1 MIARFAA
8 VDGEPEAAQRM
19 GGSGSDDW
27 RGLEVQNGLI
37 YTTGAGYSTWEA
49 DYAAGTLDQPDSAF
63 VPNTVYRELL
73 TIKLN
78 AAAPIVS
85 ITSPPNALL
94 VEPGTPVTLAGTTD
108 GGPISWSSSIDGW
121 LGQGNTITVSL
132 SPGVHLITASSTNG
146 LRLTGLTGTRVRAL
160 SEVTIQASD
169 PAAAEQGNDTGQ
181 FTVIRSNS
189 YGALTVKYSVGGTAA
204 ADDYFESLTGSLA
217 FADGELSKTILVTPV
232 DDHLGEGSDTIV
244 LTLRS
249 DHAPPEHPQTYL
261 IGSPDSATVTIAD
274 NDQPPQVFDRAV
286 SETTVSGTVT
296 SGSLAA
302 TLASDNVYE
311 GIREVQ
317 TGSGGKRKSVLER
330 RWTFN
335 VTGGQTATFSVEA
348 YHTANTEG
356 DDFVFAYSK
365 DNVNYTNMFTLTKT
379 ADNNQPQTYALPSGI
394 SGTVYVRV
402 KDKDQTAGRSV
413 MDTIYVDDM
422 FIVSVGGVAR
432 GSSQSMAALAGG
444 TVAPLDSKGSSVAV
458 AMTEAS
464 NEHCQ
469 NARVTSTA
477 RRMNWS
483 QSV

>member
-1 MIARFAA
+1 
-8 VDGEPEAAQRM
+8 
-19 GGSGSDDW
+19 
-27 RGLEVQNGLI
+27 
-37 YTTGAGYSTWEA
+37 
-49 DYAAGTLDQPDSAF
+49 
-63 VPNTVYRELL
+63 
-73 TIKLN
+73 
-78 AAAPIVS
+78 
-85 ITSPPNALL
+85 
-94 VEPGTPVTLAGTTD
+94 
-108 GGPISWSSSIDGW
+108 
-121 LGQGNTITVSL
+121 
-132 SPGVHLITASSTNG
+132 
-146 LRLTGLTGTRVRAL
+146 
-160 SEVTIQASD
+160 
-169 PAAAEQGNDTGQ
+169 
-181 FTVIRSNS
+181 
-189 YGALTVKYSVGGTAA
+189 
-204 ADDYFESLTGSLA
+204 
-217 FADGELSKTILVTPV
+217 
-232 DDHLGEGSDTIV
+232 
-244 LTLRS
+244 
-249 DHAPPEHPQTYL
+249 
-261 IGSPDSATVTIAD
+261 
-274 NDQPPQVFDRAV
+274 
-286 SETTVSGTVT
+286 
-296 SGSLAA
+296 
-302 TLASDNVYE
+302 
-311 GIREVQ
+311 
-317 TGSGGKRKSVLER
+317 VLER